1 MHKELRTRFR
11 GKGLQEMSGKVSR
24 TQLSA
29 WTVLVLGTAL
39 SVLAFRYVAYQVE
52 EDTRSQFEEQCRDI
66 HRAISNRL
74 ASYSSL
80 LLGLRGLHQASD
92 TVSRREFRNF
102 VTSLELPTRYP
113 AVAVMN
119 YAAHVPANMKSR
131 FEQQVRQDDSVTPGG
146 YPAFTIRPPEKRP
159 EYQPLLYLEPFDE
172 NRNVMGLDL
181 LQNRTNSRLG
191 LVKDTME
198 LRSAGE
204 LVRNQPG
211 NALSMRLAVHRKG
224 AATGTLEERRRAFAG
239 TVGMGFSLARLIT
252 EAVMPS
258 TLTSVRVRIHNVGH
272 TELPGEAVAANDAN
286 LLIDS
291 RTLHPAAAG
300 NGTSPI
306 ERAGNILEKRMR
318 MEFGGAL
325 LELSFESRRQAY
337 STPLNHM
344 LPLLVLG
351 IGLVI
356 SLLLFS
362 LIRSL
367 VRSRDV
373 LEAAVAERTDELEQ
387 ANRKLQQEI
396 SERTKLEREVFQF
409 GVEER
414 RWMGQEL
421 HDNIGQRLTAVG
433 FMAEALAKDLK
444 LKLRDGF
451 EQASRIGSQIS
462 ETISQTRL
470 LARGLNPV
478 AVEAGGL
485 TKALERLTRD
495 VSETCRIDCRFS
507 ASGMPVPEN
516 ALFEH
521 NLYRMAQQSI
531 TNAIAHGHATQVRL
545 ELTNDARRLR
555 MAIIDNGVGFEH
567 AHTEPN
573 FGLGLRIMRYRCSA
587 LGLDL
592 KIEHPTGGGSAIII
606 EQVHTNEQP

>member
-1 MHKELRTRFR
+1 M
-11 GKGLQEMSGKVSR
+11 
-24 TQLSA
+24 SA
-29 WTVLVLGTAL
+29 WTVLVLGAAL

-52 EDTRSQFEEQCRDI
+52 EDARSQFEEHCRDI

-80 LLGLRGLHQASD
+80 LLGLRGLYQASD
-92 TVSRREFRNF
+92 NVSRREFRDF
-102 VTSLELPTRYP
+102 VVSLQLPSRYP

-119 YAAHVPANMKSR
+119 FAAHVPTEMKDR
-131 FEQQVRQDDSVTPGG
+131 FEQRVRGDASVTPGG
-146 YPAFTIRPPEKRP
+146 YPAFSIRPASQRP

-191 LVKDTME
+191 LMKDTME

-211 NALSMRLAVHRKG
+211 NSLSMRLAVHRKG
-224 AATGTLEERRRAFAG
+224 ASTDTLEERRRAFAG
-239 TVGMGFSLARLIT
+239 TVGMGFSLVRLMT
-252 EAVMPS
+252 ETVMPS
-258 TLTSVRVRIHNVGH
+258 KLTSVRVRIHNVGH
-272 TELPGEAVAANDAN
+272 AELPGEPVAANETN

-291 RTLHPAAAG
+291 RILHPAAAG
-300 NGTSPI
+300 NATSPI
-306 ERAGNILEKRMR
+306 ERTGTILDKKTRI
-318 MEFGGAL
+318 EFGGAL
-325 LELSFESRRQAY
+325 LDLSFEGRQQDY
-337 STPLNHM
+337 STPLNRM
-344 LPLLVLG
+344 LPMFVLV

-362 LIRSL
+362 RIRSL
-367 VRSRDV
+367 VRSRDM

-396 SERTKLEREVFQF
+396 SERTKLEREIFQF

-421 HDNIGQRLTAVG
+421 HDNIGQRLTAIG

-485 TKALERLTRD
+485 AKALERLTRD
-495 VSETCRIDCRFS
+495 VAETYRIDCQFS
-507 ASGMPVPEN
+507 NSGTSIPEN

-531 TNAIAHGHATQVRL
+531 TNAITHGHATRVRL
-545 ELTNDARRLR
+545 QLTNDTRCLR
-555 MAIIDNGVGFEH
+555 MSIIDNGVGFERAH
-567 AHTEPN
+567 AEPRS
-573 FGLGLRIMRYRCSA
+573 GLGLRIMRYRCSV

-592 KIEHPTGGGSAIII
+592 KIEHPADGGSAIII
-606 EQVHTNEQP
+606 EQVHTLERT